1 MGDMS
6 KQQRTAG
13 SIQAMIGQ
21 EPFQSLNIRGQ
32 AFGRG
37 GLPTLIP
44 QCPAHHVTRR
54 TTDCPGADRVSQ
66 AFSQFRPSQHRAR
79 SHACKTKEFAKRTQ
93 YHQAVPAGGK
103 PQTQL
108 RAAVHECL
116 INNKPPTPAL

>member
-66 AFSQFRPSQHRAR
+66 AFSQFRRWSAILIGGGTPSPPWAAQIATSRSAYNSARAVA
-79 SHACKTKEFAKRTQ
+79 SALDSEVA
-93 YHQAVPAGGK
+93 QAG
-103 PQTQL
+103 
-108 RAAVHECL
+108 E
-116 INNKPPTPAL
+116 